1 MKRMLGIAAGL
12 FVCAA
17 LVVPLG
23 AMAGQE
29 FPPRISTAEL
39 NAKLGATYLVILD
52 VRSFGDWEAS
62 DTKIKGAVREDPE
75 AVQSWAGKYS
85 QKKTLVLYCA

>member
-1 MKRMLGIAAGL
+1 MKRMLGIAAVL

-17 LVVPLG
+17 MVVLLG
-23 AMAGQE
+23 AMAEE

-39 NAKLGATYLVILD
+39 NAKLGARDLVILD
-52 VRSFGDWEAS
+52 VRSSGDWLAS
-62 DTKIKGAVREDPE
+62 DKKIKGAVREDPD